1 LLVSLLISKTST
13 FTAVSAERHPKSAPP
28 WIVFIRN
35 PLLPL
40 CSFSTSNCIV
50 FAQSAARAQVLT
62 RIFMSKSCAY
72 TQKLYG
78 TCGRE
83 CGACTATAT
92 CSEAQCCCVLH
103 AISCLHLTVL
113 PAATS
118 CTSAAR
124 KFTALQASSL
134 HHHVQLL
141 GATSFN
147 FRTCNL
153 ETGVGGALSQRRRA
167 WEILRKA
174 GVKKHHRLL
183 PTRAQEGEDC
193 RGGRGKRRR
202 LQLLPR
208 LKFHQH
214 FS

>member
-1 LLVSLLISKTST
+1 MLVSLLISKTST
-13 FTAVSAERHPKSAPP
+13 FTAVSAERHPKNAPP

-35 PLLPL
+35 PLLL
-40 CSFSTSNCIV
+40 LSSVSTSNFIV

-78 TCGRE
+78 TCGQRE

-92 CSEAQCCCVLH
+92 CSEAQRCCVLH

-134 HHHVQLL
+134 NHRVQLL

-153 ETGVGGALSQRRRA
+153 ETGVEGGA
-167 WEILRKA
+167 WEILEKA
-174 GVKKHHRLL
+174 GVKKHQRLL
-183 PTRAQEGEDC
+183 PTRAQEGEV
-193 RGGRGKRRR
+193 
-202 LQLLPR
+202 
-208 LKFHQH
+208 
-214 FS
+214 